1 MRLTPQNSFQNLVLL
16 NERTSTILGN
26 ERFRYGFQN
35 QEMDDEVKGD
45 GNSVNYQYRMHD
57 TRLGRFFAIDPLAG
71 KYPFYSPYAF
81 SGNRVIDA
89 IELEGLE
96 PVVMNDGVL
105 AGYIVQKG
113 QGYYQIAKDINNTET
128 QKKYGYS
135 LTRKVSWKEI
145 KVYSKLDHVLQ
156 PKDILVL
163 QKLEVEQK
171 TESAIVY
178 NNRQIKYFRKKIES
192 LEANITSNRQRMYE
206 LDQYAQNKIQ
216 ENKGPDQGDP
226 GGAKDMQDA
235 ATNIEITPEY
245 FGLQIE
251 NKKLREKINEYKD
264 DIYVRKETVKNLKI
278 SLKNS
283 RKEAEKINSKKDE

>member
-1 MRLTPQNSFQNLVLL
+1 
-16 NERTSTILGN
+16 
-26 ERFRYGFQN
+26 
-35 QEMDDEVKGD
+35 MDDEVKGD